1 MLSRVLVATDLSP
14 ASEALVECLAVLKGV
29 GTEEVTLAHVIHIP
43 LRYPDTGGQEE
54 ALSQLAAPKLESQRQ
69 RLEAVGL
76 SDYLITFG

>member
-1 MLSRVLVATDLSP
+1 MFSKVLVATDLSR
-14 ASEALVECLAVLKGV
+14 ASDALVGCLAFLKDV
-29 GTEEVTLAHVIHIP
+29 GTDQVTLTHVINIP